1 MAIVVKCICK
11 IRDIKTNKI
20 IAYTIEDE
28 SGQQATVKAN
38 ILKIKMQSNEIEVT
52 NLKLKANKQI
62 VNINGNTRIK
72 EVVVTVTKDADNDD
86 IKLSTQYI
94 NEIKRLN
101 EVISEQNR
109 SIMQLKGNIKNLKGK
124 IKNSKATNRH
134 NKEPNAETV
143 FMELYRRI
151 GELTSENEELK
162 RRMNRF
168 RKKNEQI

>member
-1 MAIVVKCICK
+1 
-11 IRDIKTNKI
+11 
-20 IAYTIEDE
+20 
-28 SGQQATVKAN
+28 
-38 ILKIKMQSNEIEVT
+38 
-52 NLKLKANKQI
+52 
-62 VNINGNTRIK
+62 
-72 EVVVTVTKDADNDD
+72 
-86 IKLSTQYI
+86 
-94 NEIKRLN
+94 
-101 EVISEQNR
+101 
-109 SIMQLKGNIKNLKGK
+109 MQLKGNIKNLKGK